1 MEDKTLKNIIDTLIS
16 DKYYNCGEF
25 TEIAKGKNEYST
37 GFKTN
42 YNKIKRL
49 LK

>member
-1 MEDKTLKNIIDTLIS
+1 MEDKTLKTIIDTLIS

-25 TEIAKGKNEYST
+25 TEIAKGKNEIAST
-37 GFKTN
+37 FKIGF
-42 YNKIKRL
+42 NKIKRL